1 MITPKR
7 LLYSV
12 GFLLLM
18 GCGGGGGGSESSA
31 EPSVTTNVATTEQP
45 AFTSSTRLADNTII
59 DGTSIDVFEK
69 ITVHIDLNMIEH
81 QGNFRFLKMNDRY
94 GNVLFLGQTTK
105 EGQIL
110 LPLHITANDFPLNA
124 HIFSELATDDT
135 HIIEVN
141 YDASF
146 IQ

>member
-1 MITPKR
+1 
-7 LLYSV
+7 
-12 GFLLLM
+12 M
-18 GCGGGGGGSESSA
+18 GCGGGGSGGNSGGNSGDNSP
-31 EPSVTTNVATTEQP
+31 EPDLLTSVNAVATTEQP
-45 AFTSSTRLADNTII
+45 AFTSSTRLADNVIT
-59 DGTSIDVFEK
+59 DGTSIRMFEK
-69 ITVHIDLNMIEH
+69 ITVHIDLSSIEH
-81 QGNFRFLKMNDRY
+81 QGSFRFLKMNDRN

-105 EGQIL
+105 EGQIQ